1 MATISNANKPH
12 HLTKDVFLC
21 VHVVSDHV
29 KQFGNLHMNIINT
42 EILVHSQW
50 FMRQN
55 RQMFK
60 SMLLNDAELLPK
72 PNNKILKTL
81 EDTEYKKLNNNF
93 SNITDTSILI
103 SPFNF

>member
-1 MATISNANKPH
+1 
-12 HLTKDVFLC
+12 
-21 VHVVSDHV
+21 
-29 KQFGNLHMNIINT
+29 
-42 EILVHSQW
+42 
-50 FMRQN
+50 
-55 RQMFK
+55 MFK

-93 SNITDTSILI
+93 SNIIDTSILI

>member
-1 MATISNANKPH
+1 MATISNPNKPH